1 MNTTQTANAYQISYD
16 YGNYSHSDVIDYGTD
31 YDSLHK
37 MFNDLVAETI
47 AEKGEW
53 HEETDCIT
61 LESIIATFDDEG
73 NVEDIVDY
81 IDVIEEHIFNDYE
94 E

>member
-1 MNTTQTANAYQISYD
+1 MTTTQTANAYQLSYD
-16 YGNYSHSDVIDYGTD
+16 YGNYSHSEVLDYGTD
-31 YDSLHK
+31 YALLHDA
-37 MFNDLVAETI
+37 FNSLVAETI

-61 LESIIATFDDEG
+61 LESIIATFDDDG
-73 NVEDIVDY
+73 NVDDIIDY
-81 IDVIEEHIFNDYE
+81 VDVIEEHIFNDYE